1 VIRKYCFIEIVITP
15 IPNKRHCMH
24 ITLQRSLISTASLAL
39 VLSLSACSKENKA
52 PENKASASASAA
64 ASSGKATNEV
74 SHIIISKEDVMTLNS
89 QALASGPV
97 VIGTIQAER
106 KADLRAEVGAVVM
119 QVLKENGDVVKKGDL
134 LVRLDETAI
143 RDNLQSAD
151 DSVKNAALA
160 LEQAERQVQRLK
172 TLRASGMTSMQA
184 LDDAELRRNAALSE
198 VSSAK
203 ARATSARQQLQRTAI
218 RAPFDGVVSE
228 RKVSSGDT
236 AAPGKELLKVIDPTS
251 MRFAGRVSAD
261 KISQIK
267 AGQKVSFRVNGYSGQ
282 VFNGQVQRVDVAAN
296 DVTRQVEVLV
306 KFADANQP
314 RVSGLYAE
322 GNIEA
327 EAVAALMLPE
337 QAIVRSGDMAH
348 VWTVKAKVLNKVAVV
363 LGKRDARTGEYE
375 VRQGLA
381 SGDIVMR
388 NPTSKLKEGQKVEV
402 ASANLALANNQIA
415 SAATA
420 TAATAATAASTQQ
433 GK

>member
-1 VIRKYCFIEIVITP
+1 MNEKYFLIKILITP
-15 IPNKRHCMH
+15 FKRQHMQVRLQKTML
-24 ITLQRSLISTASLAL
+24 TLAILAF
-39 VLSLSACSKENKA
+39 VGSLSACSKDTKTA
-52 PENKASASASAA
+52 DNKASASSSAA
-64 ASSGKATNEV
+64 AKSVNDVK
-74 SHIIISKEDVMTLNS
+74 HIIVAKEDMMTMSNH
-89 QALASGPV
+89 ALASGPV

-106 KADLRAEVGAVVM
+106 KADLRAEVGTVVM

-143 RDNLQSAD
+143 RDNLQSAE
-151 DSVKNAALA
+151 DSAKNANLA

-203 ARATSARQQLQRTAI
+203 ARATSARQQLQRTSI

-228 RKVSSGDT
+228 RKVSAGDT
-236 AAPGKELLKVIDPTS
+236 AAPGKELLKVIDPSS

-267 AGQKVSFRVNGYSGQ
+267 AGQKVTFRVNGYSGQ
-282 VFNGQVQRVDVAAN
+282 VFNGQVQRIDVAAN

-306 KFADANQP
+306 KFADSNQP

-322 GNIEA
+322 GTIES

-337 QAIVRSGDMAH
+337 QAIVKSGDTTH
-348 VWTVKAKVLNKVAVV
+348 VWAIKGKSLAKVAVV
-363 LGKRDARTGEYE
+363 LGKRDQRTGEYE
-375 VRQGLA
+375 IRQGL
-381 SGDIVMR
+381 STGDMVMR
-388 NPTSKLKEGQKVEV
+388 SPSSKLKEGQTVEM
-402 ASANLALANNQIA
+402 ANNNLALANQQTSV
-415 SAATA
+415 SAA
-420 TAATAATAASTQQ
+420 AAVQ

>member
-1 VIRKYCFIEIVITP
+1 MQVRFQKT
-15 IPNKRHCMH
+15 ML
-24 ITLQRSLISTASLAL
+24 TLASLAL
-39 VLSLSACSKENKA
+39 VGGLSACSKENKA
-52 PENKASASASAA
+52 PEGKASSSASASASASA
-64 ASSGKATNEV
+64 TASSKSANEV
-74 SHIIISKEDVMTLNS
+74 SHLVVAKEDVLTMSN

-119 QVLKENGDVVKKGDL
+119 QVLKENGDVVKKGDV

-143 RDNLQSAD
+143 RDNLQSAE
-151 DSVKNAALA
+151 DSAKNASLA

-203 ARATSARQQLQRTAI
+203 ARATSARQQLQRTSI

-228 RKVSSGDT
+228 RKVSAGDT

-267 AGQKVSFRVNGYSGQ
+267 SGQKVSFRVNGYSGQ
-282 VFNGQVQRVDVAAN
+282 VFSGQVQRIDVAAN

-306 KFADANQP
+306 KFSDANQP

-322 GNIEA
+322 GNIES

-337 QAIVRSGDMAH
+337 QAIVRSGDTAH
-348 VWTVKAKVLNKVAVV
+348 VWTVKGKTLTKVAVV
-363 LGKRDARTGEYE
+363 LGKRDQRTGEYE
-375 VRQGLA
+375 IRQGLN
-381 SGDIVMR
+381 SGDTVMR
-388 NPTSKLKEGQKVEV
+388 SPSSKLKEGQTVEM
-402 ASANLALANNQIA
+402 ASNNLALANNQA
-415 SAATA
+415 MAPVAAA
-420 TAATAATAASTQQ
+420 VQ

>member
-1 VIRKYCFIEIVITP
+1 MQVRFQKT
-15 IPNKRHCMH
+15 ML
-24 ITLQRSLISTASLAL
+24 TLASLAL
-39 VLSLSACSKENKA
+39 VGGLSACSKENKA
-52 PENKASASASAA
+52 PEGKASSSASASASASA
-64 ASSGKATNEV
+64 TASSKSANEV
-74 SHIIISKEDVMTLNS
+74 SHLVVAKEDVLTMSN

-119 QVLKENGDVVKKGDL
+119 QVLKENGDVVKKGDV

-143 RDNLQSAD
+143 RDNLQSAE
-151 DSVKNAALA
+151 DSAKNASLA

-203 ARATSARQQLQRTAI
+203 ARATSARQQLQRTSI

-228 RKVSSGDT
+228 RKVSAGDT

-267 AGQKVSFRVNGYSGQ
+267 SGQKVSFRVNGYSGQ
-282 VFNGQVQRVDVAAN
+282 VFSGQVQRIDVAAN

-306 KFADANQP
+306 KFSDANQP

-322 GNIEA
+322 GNIES

-337 QAIVRSGDMAH
+337 QAIVRSGDTAH
-348 VWTVKAKVLNKVAVV
+348 VWTVKGKTLTKVAVV
-363 LGKRDARTGEYE
+363 LGKRDQRTGEYE
-375 VRQGLA
+375 IRQGLN
-381 SGDIVMR
+381 SGDTVMR
-388 NPTSKLKEGQKVEV
+388 SPTSKLKEGQTVEM
-402 ASANLALANNQIA
+402 ASNNLALANNQA
-415 SAATA
+415 MAPVAATV
-420 TAATAATAASTQQ
+420 Q

>member
-1 VIRKYCFIEIVITP
+1 MQVRFQKT
-15 IPNKRHCMH
+15 ML
-24 ITLQRSLISTASLAL
+24 TLASLAL
-39 VLSLSACSKENKA
+39 VGGLSACSKENKA
-52 PENKASASASAA
+52 PEGKASASASASAA
-64 ASSGKATNEV
+64 ASSKSANEV
-74 SHIIISKEDVMTLNS
+74 SHLVVAKEDVLTMSN

-119 QVLKENGDVVKKGDL
+119 QVLKENGDVVKKGDV

-143 RDNLQSAD
+143 RDNLQSAE
-151 DSVKNAALA
+151 DSAKNASLA

-203 ARATSARQQLQRTAI
+203 ARATSARQQLQRTSI

-228 RKVSSGDT
+228 RKVSAGDT

-267 AGQKVSFRVNGYSGQ
+267 SGQKVSFRVNGYSGQ
-282 VFNGQVQRVDVAAN
+282 VFNGQVQRIDVAAN

-306 KFADANQP
+306 KFSDANQP

-322 GNIEA
+322 GNIES

-337 QAIVRSGDMAH
+337 QAIVRSGDTAH
-348 VWTVKAKVLNKVAVV
+348 VWTVKGKTLTKVAVV
-363 LGKRDARTGEYE
+363 LGKRDQRTGEYE
-375 VRQGLA
+375 IRQGLN
-381 SGDIVMR
+381 SGDTVMR
-388 NPTSKLKEGQKVEV
+388 SPSSKLKEGQTVEM
-402 ASANLALANNQIA
+402 ASNNLALANNQA
-415 SAATA
+415 MAPVAATV
-420 TAATAATAASTQQ
+420 Q

>member
-1 VIRKYCFIEIVITP
+1 MQVRFQKT
-15 IPNKRHCMH
+15 ML
-24 ITLQRSLISTASLAL
+24 TLASLAL
-39 VLSLSACSKENKA
+39 VGGLSACSKENKA
-52 PENKASASASAA
+52 PEGKASSSASASASASA
-64 ASSGKATNEV
+64 TASSKSANEV
-74 SHIIISKEDVMTLNS
+74 SHLVVAKEDVLTMSN

-119 QVLKENGDVVKKGDL
+119 QVLKENGDVVKKGDV

-143 RDNLQSAD
+143 RDNLQSAE
-151 DSVKNAALA
+151 DSAKNASLA

-203 ARATSARQQLQRTAI
+203 ARATSARQQLQRTSI

-228 RKVSSGDT
+228 RKVSAGDT

-267 AGQKVSFRVNGYSGQ
+267 SGQKVSFRVNGYSGQ
-282 VFNGQVQRVDVAAN
+282 VFSGQVQRIDVAAN

-306 KFADANQP
+306 KFSDANQP

-322 GNIEA
+322 GNIES

-337 QAIVRSGDMAH
+337 QAIVRSGDTAH
-348 VWTVKAKVLNKVAVV
+348 VWTVKGKTLTKVAVV
-363 LGKRDARTGEYE
+363 LGKRDQRTGEYE
-375 VRQGLA
+375 IRQGLN
-381 SGDIVMR
+381 SGDTVMR
-388 NPTSKLKEGQKVEV
+388 SPSSKLKEGQTVEM
-402 ASANLALANNQIA
+402 ASNNLALANNQA
-415 SAATA
+415 MAPVAATV
-420 TAATAATAASTQQ
+420 Q

>member
-1 VIRKYCFIEIVITP
+1 MQVRFQKT
-15 IPNKRHCMH
+15 ML
-24 ITLQRSLISTASLAL
+24 TLASLAL
-39 VLSLSACSKENKA
+39 VGGLSACSKENKA
-52 PENKASASASAA
+52 PEGKASASASASASAA
-64 ASSGKATNEV
+64 ASTKSANEV
-74 SHIIISKEDVMTLNS
+74 SHLVVAKEDVLTMSN

-119 QVLKENGDVVKKGDL
+119 QVLKENGDVVKKGDV
-134 LVRLDETAI
+134 LVRLDELAI
-143 RDNLQSAD
+143 RDNLQSAE
-151 DSVKNAALA
+151 DSAKNASLA

-203 ARATSARQQLQRTAI
+203 ARATSARQQLQRTSI

-228 RKVSSGDT
+228 RKVSAGDT

-267 AGQKVSFRVNGYSGQ
+267 SGQKVSFRVNGYSGQ
-282 VFNGQVQRVDVAAN
+282 VFSGQVQRIDVAAN

-322 GNIEA
+322 GNIES

-337 QAIVRSGDMAH
+337 QAIVRSGDTAH
-348 VWTVKAKVLNKVAVV
+348 VWTVKGKTLTKVAVV
-363 LGKRDARTGEYE
+363 LGKRDQRTGEYE
-375 VRQGLA
+375 IRQGLN
-381 SGDIVMR
+381 SGDTVMR
-388 NPTSKLKEGQKVEV
+388 SPSSKLKEGQTVEM
-402 ASANLALANNQIA
+402 ANNNLALANNQAIA
-415 SAATA
+415 PVAATA
-420 TAATAATAASTQQ
+420 Q